1 MQNNYY
7 SHTVKHALRDN
18 IVNFLLIYSYLALKY
33 CKSEAIFF
41 FTPKLLKIKT

>member
-7 SHTVKHALRDN
+7 KTRSHTVKHALRDN

-41 FTPKLLKIKT
+41 LHLSY